1 MLSIPLLL
9 AAAPLQEPLAETPR
23 AGRLVTGLAAFE
35 RRPLPEG
42 TFAEVDGAAVSE
54 TEYAAWLLRSL
65 GSRFFT
71 EFVVARLVRAEAA
84 RAGVSLGSDELD
96 RLVEEAAGE
105 HARTFYRGDP
115 RRWEREELGLY
126 GRSIEDWKRESRVQ
140 IETDRLAE
148 GILRKRRRVS
158 EEEVRR
164 AWEAKHG
171 PQGRSFV
178 LRHILF
184 RVRDPSPAESP
195 SEKKEEFRK
204 VAREETRQR
213 AEAVRRQIDAGL
225 DFGEAARRFSD
236 DGDSKA
242 SGGKVERYV
251 AGTYGRGFDEELRR
265 VARGEVSPP
274 LPSEVGWHLVEILDE
289 KVVPFEEAAPALHGE
304 LEKARPPMVEVRAFQ
319 NDLLK
324 KARIVRH

>member
-1 MLSIPLLL
+1 MLPIALLL
-9 AAAPLQEPLAETPR
+9 AASPPQEDRAEVPR

-35 RRPLPEG
+35 RRPLPDG
-42 TFAEVDGAAVSE
+42 IFAEVDGTAIPES
-54 TEYAAWLLRSL
+54 EYAGWLLRSL
-65 GSRFFT
+65 GSRYFT
-71 EFVVARLVRAEAA
+71 EFLVGRLVRAEAA
-84 RAGVSLGSDELD
+84 RADVSIGPEELD
-96 RLVEEAAGE
+96 RLVEEAAAE
-105 HARTFYRGDP
+105 HARSFYRGDP
-115 RRWEREELGLY
+115 RRWEREELEIY

-148 GILRKRRRVS
+148 GILRKRRRVG
-158 EEEVRR
+158 EEDVRR

-213 AEAVRRQIDAGL
+213 AEAVRRQIAAGL
-225 DFGEAARRFSD
+225 EFGEAALRFSD
-236 DGDSKA
+236 DGATKK

-251 AGTYGRGFDEELRR
+251 AGTYGRGFDEELGR